1 MVVCLGHF
9 RNPDALNYQF
19 HVEFFFVQDICSD
32 ISADSLINTLMISHV
47 GINSTLKQWFQF
59 AKHT

>member
-19 HVEFFFVQDICSD
+19 HVEFFFVQDICRLKY
-32 ISADSLINTLMISHV
+32 SLIYTLMISHV